1 MTGNGLSAGDVL
13 ALSRDND
20 GFFGDGIWGII
31 MLLIVAGLFS
41 GNGFGW
47 GNRDNGIT
55 EEYIANQF
63 TQRDLYNNNT
73 NILDTKY
80 ALGTEIM
87 ENRFNCSQNAC
98 NTQKEILQSRYDNA
112 LGNQTILANQAQCC
126 CKLETA
132 IHAEGE
138 ATRNMIQEDKIQQ
151 LRDQVYAS
159 NLALNNANL
168 ANQIITSLQP
178 KTPIPAYL
186 TCSPYFAYN
195 MNGYG
200 SCGCGNS
207 TII

>member
-1 MTGNGLSAGDVL
+1 MNGNSTDF
-13 ALSRDND
+13 
-20 GFFGDGIWGII
+20 GFDGIWGVI
-31 MLLIVAGLFS
+31 MLLIVAGIF
-41 GNGFGW
+41 GNGFGF
-47 GNRDNGIT
+47 GGANGTIT

-63 TQRDLYNNNT
+63 TQRDIFNNQTAMLEGNNALT
-73 NILDTKY
+73 RDIL
-80 ALGTEIM
+80 

-151 LRDQVYAS
+151 LRDQVYTT
-159 NLALNNANL
+159 NLSLNNANL

>member
-31 MLLIVAGLFS
+31 MLLIIAGLFS

-47 GNRDNGIT
+47 GNRDKGIT

-73 NILDTKY
+73 NILETKY
-80 ALGTEIM
+80 
-87 ENRFNCSQNAC
+87 
-98 NTQKEILQSRYDNA
+98 A

-195 MNGYG
+195 MGYG

>member
-1 MTGNGLSAGDVL
+1 MNGTNGSMAFDWSWIV
-13 ALSRDND
+13 A
-20 GFFGDGIWGII
+20 
-31 MLLIVAGLFS
+31 LLIIAGIF
-41 GNGFGW
+41 GNGFGGFG
-47 GNRDNGIT
+47 GNNAGLT
-55 EEYIANQF
+55 EEFLDNRLMA
-63 TQRDLYNNNT
+63 RDTFNVNT
-73 NILDTKY
+73 NLLDTKY

-168 ANQIITSLQP
+168 ANQIITTLQP
-178 KTPIPAYL
+178 TPKPAYI
-186 TCSPYFAYN
+186 TCSPYYAYN
-195 MNGYG
+195 MNPYING
-200 SCGCGNS
+200 CGCGNA